1 MAACG
6 SQPPAGRSGNTGQ
19 DSSEPNLNLPVNLNF
34 TSDHSV
40 PEAVPAAV
48 LGSSGRGRPACAAS
62 CHSLVVGPARQG
74 WQFSQARQGPARPR
88 LRAWAAGGLRLQV
101 PGSHAALSL
110 PGWRQAA
117 PGIVTGSLGWPRH
130 GHGPRPATVTRTVTV
145 TGGHWRHSGCDRT
158 EPRRPPGCRA
168 ARLPLSRHWDRD
180 HRARPCG
187 AAAGRAYF
195 LSMSMSSKSRPSH
208 LVRVASVTRT
218 SATVQPHQWPW

>member
-1 MAACG
+1 M
-6 SQPPAGRSGNTGQ
+6 
-19 DSSEPNLNLPVNLNF
+19 NLNF

-110 PGWRQAA
+110 PGWQAA
-117 PGIVTGSLGWPRH
+117 PGTVTGSLGWPRH

-145 TGGHWRHSGCDRT
+145 TGGQCRALAALRLWPQ
-158 EPRRPPGCRA
+158 PRRPPGCGA
-168 ARLPLSRHWDRD
+168 ARLPLSLQWDRV
-180 HRARPCG
+180 HRARPFG

-208 LVRVASVTRT
+208 LVRVAGVTRT

>member
-74 WQFSQARQGPARPR
+74 WQFGQARQGPARPR

-101 PGSHAALSL
+101 PGTALSL
-110 PGWRQAA
+110 ASG
-117 PGIVTGSLGWPRH
+117 
-130 GHGPRPATVTRTVTV
+130 TV
-145 TGGHWRHSGCDRT
+145 TGT
-158 EPRRPPGCRA
+158 PRVAA
-168 ARLPLSRHWDRD
+168 ARARAPAGHRDSDRD
-180 HRARPCG
+180 RDWRAL
-187 AAAGRAYF
+187 AALR
-195 LSMSMSSKSRPSH
+195 L
-208 LVRVASVTRT
+208 
-218 SATVQPHQWPW
+218 